1 MQNFRSLITD
11 HLFSLHLAF
20 VLKHIF
26 CFFVQEKVAKVLA
39 VKNEAIKDLETAI
52 EQEKK
57 EQWRVEGRNYLFDAK
72 RVCSS
77 SSTVHF
83 HCSLC
88 YITCVPLKSLASNKP
103 FTLSVLQTGP
113 VPPPDPLTFAIE
125 CVLLLFCILAKR

>member
-1 MQNFRSLITD
+1 MLRPILS
-11 HLFSLHLAF
+11 
-20 VLKHIF
+20 
-26 CFFVQEKVAKVLA
+26 FFFQEKVAKALE

-77 SSTVHF
+77 SSTVRF

-88 YITCVPLKSLASNKP
+88 Y
-103 FTLSVLQTGP
+103 
-113 VPPPDPLTFAIE
+113 
-125 CVLLLFCILAKR
+125 